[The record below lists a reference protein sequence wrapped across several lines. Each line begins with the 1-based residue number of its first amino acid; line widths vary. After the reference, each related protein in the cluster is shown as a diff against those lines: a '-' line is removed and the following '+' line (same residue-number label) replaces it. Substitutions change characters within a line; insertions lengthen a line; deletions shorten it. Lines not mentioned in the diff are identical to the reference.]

1 MLRQVTMKTQS
12 YKIYEMQQKQISEE
26 SSQQSRPSSEKKKG
40 RKIPN
45 KILTYHLKELE
56 KEKKQNLKTAEG
68 IIKIREEVNKTDIF
82 KKLLSC

>member
-1 MLRQVTMKTQS
+1 MRCSKS
-12 YKIYEMQQKQISEE
+12 R
-26 SSQQSRPSSEKKKG
+26 SQRKVHSNPDLPQKKKG

-68 IIKIREEVNKTDIF
+68 IIKIREELNKTDIF